1 MLNKL
6 IGIPYKYPGSDFD
19 GCDCWGVVKLYYKT
33 ILNKDIPNVS
43 LLFTKEKIET
53 FKPLMTEL
61 CKMPPF
67 DCFENIPRNEI
78 TVSDILVFDRGPF
91 GAHCAVYLGQDKM
104 LHVYEAVQGINGND
118 YEIGSHIV
126 SASSGGHW
134 KKKIVACW
142 RLKSI

>member
-1 MLNKL
+1 MIDTL
-6 IGIPYKYPGSDFD
+6 IGIPYRYPGSDFD

-33 ILNKDIPNVS
+33 ILNQDIPNVS

-53 FKPLMTEL
+53 FKPLMTDL

-67 DCFENIPRNEI
+67 DCFKNIPRDKI
-78 TVSDILVFDRGPF
+78 AVSDILVFDRGPF
-91 GAHCAVYLGQDKM
+91 GAHCAVYLGRDTM
-104 LHVYEAVQGINGND
+104 LHIYEPVGANGD
-118 YEIGSHIV
+118 IEIGSHIV

-134 KKKIVACW
+134 KKKIVVCW